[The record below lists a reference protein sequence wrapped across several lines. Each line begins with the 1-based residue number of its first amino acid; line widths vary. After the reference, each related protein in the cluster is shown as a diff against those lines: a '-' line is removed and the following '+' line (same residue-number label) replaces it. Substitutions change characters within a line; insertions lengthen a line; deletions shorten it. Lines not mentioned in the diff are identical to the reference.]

1 MGPNEARIEIQDSV
15 VVSTTRISDRPSTP
29 SLNWIPNAGIQGAAT
44 TNWKSWPRSPD
55 GMNPVNSSS
64 EMIQVATAKPR
75 ARPRASRS
83 GANATTIAPT
93 SGRNV
98 TIVRIGRSEIDT
110 SAACQ
115 EEERAGHHDQAD
127 RDAQRVVLDAP
138 GLDLADLPA
147 GPDRDRGETVDRAVD
162 DPPVEPP
169 ERVGDA
175 AADHDE
181 HQVVELVEPPLVE
194 RRAVQERETGAER
207 GDELRPGRDPDPSDL
222 GAEEVPAGPAAGR
235 RDPRSDDQQRAVDA
249 EQLELVGVAQEDLR
263 LLEDRLQPALEDRRA
278 EGQSQQQ
285 PEEDRRDRE
294 QDQRPGHDRR
304 RLVDLGLD
312 ARVDAAL
319 APEREAH
326 EPEHVE
332 GRQQRDED
340 AD

>member
-110 SAACQ
+110 SAARQ
-115 EEERAGHHDQAD
+115 EEERAGHHDQPD

-138 GLDLADLPA
+138 GLDLADLAA
-147 GPDRDRGETVDRAVD
+147 GPDRDRGEAVDRAVD

-181 HQVVELVEPPLVE
+181 QQVVELVEPPLVE
-194 RRAVQERETGAER
+194 RCAVEEREAAAER
-207 GDELRPGRDPDPSDL
+207 RHALRQRRPAELADLDAEEAPRHGDPDGRD
-222 GAEEVPAGPAAGR
+222 
-235 RDPRSDDQQRAVDA
+235 RDARNQQRAVDP
-249 EQLELVGVAQEDLR
+249 EQLELDLRVAQDLFR
-263 LLEDRLQPALEDRRA
+263 AVEDRFQPLVDQPRA
-278 EGQSQQQ
+278 EWQAEDHA
-285 PEEDRRDRE
+285 EEDRRDRQ

-304 RLVDLGLD
+304 RLVDVRLD
-312 ARVDAAL
+312 RRVDAAL
-319 APEREAH
+319 APERQAH
-326 EPEHVE
+326 QPE
-332 GRQQRDED
+332 
-340 AD
+340 